1 MKLKIILRTL
11 ISLLIICNVALIFH
25 FSSEK
30 ASVSS
35 KTSKKVTEQILEIF
49 IEDFSSMPEKE
60 QKALIKKT
68 DSTIRSLAHFT
79 EYTALGFLTF
89 AFFSLSNSDKIKKAL
104 LSFTGCALFSL
115 ADEVH
120 QIFVPGRSF
129 QFKDISIDFAGVIL
143 GILIFLFIKHIIKKL
158 TKKSAVS

>member
-1 MKLKIILRTL
+1 
-11 ISLLIICNVALIFH
+11 
-25 FSSEK
+25 
-30 ASVSS
+30 
-35 KTSKKVTEQILEIF
+35 
-49 IEDFSSMPEKE
+49 MPEKE

-143 GILIFLFIKHIIKKL
+143 GILIFLFIKHLIKKL